1 MHPLRIISL
10 FAPQKTTS
18 PTSPFSGTDGFQWFS
33 WEVAWYVQSLL
44 CAMHPGHQSPRPTQ
58 LRHPK
63 QGKINVGKQPEEQC
77 TGTGQWSRKYVC
89 YLECHFN
96 IQMWKCGKTFIK
108 NGSLAKP
115 LHCRACSTHPK
126 QKKTKYEKCLMS
138 AFCKTGR
145 LMMKKLHWW
154 R

>member
-1 MHPLRIISL
+1 MCII
-10 FAPQKTTS
+10 TT
-18 PTSPFSGTDGFQWFS
+18 FK
-33 WEVAWYVQSLL
+33 AYYVQSLP
-44 CAMHPGHQSPRPTQ
+44 CAIMHPGYQSPRPTQ

-63 QGKINVGKQPEEQC
+63 QGKINVRKQPEEQ
-77 TGTGQWSRKYVC
+77 GTGSGQCTYKAESTLHI
-89 YLECHFN
+89 YLKGHFN
-96 IQMWKCGKTFIK
+96 IQMCKCGKTFIK

-145 LMMKKLHWW
+145 LMMKKLHW
-154 R
+154 